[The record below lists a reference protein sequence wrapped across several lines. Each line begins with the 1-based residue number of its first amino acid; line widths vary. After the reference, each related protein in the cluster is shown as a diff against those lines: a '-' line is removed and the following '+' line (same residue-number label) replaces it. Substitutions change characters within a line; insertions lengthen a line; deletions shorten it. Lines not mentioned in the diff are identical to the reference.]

1 MDINQFNFWAKNHI
15 FDDSKF
21 DDDGF
26 LISQNNYNFLRNQS
40 RFLIHKKT
48 TKKILF
54 LVIYKNC
61 EF

>member
-21 DDDGF
+21 DDGF

-40 RFLIHKKT
+40 RFLIHKK
-48 TKKILF
+48 KE
-54 LVIYKNC
+54 V
-61 EF
+61 